1 MNVRLKIP
9 EDIPM
14 KHGNYGKALLFSLAF
29 ILSAAAQA
37 HHSFPAQYDIN
48 KPATLKGMVTKVD
61 WRNPHV
67 YFFMDVKNPD
77 GTITE
82 WSFELANV
90 SAMRG
95 RGWDKNTLTE
105 GDMLEVSGSLARD
118 GSPLLNATG
127 VKRADGEEL
136 LSAGSRL

>member
-1 MNVRLKIP
+1 MNRRF
-9 EDIPM
+9 
-14 KHGNYGKALLFSLAF
+14 KAGFIAIFLLSLS
-29 ILSAAAQA
+29 SAGFVQA

-48 KPATLKGMVTKVD
+48 QPATVKGMVTKVD

-67 YFFMDVKNPD
+67 YFFMDVTNED
-77 GTITE
+77 GTTAE

-95 RGWDKNTLTE
+95 RGWDKETLQV
-105 GDMLEVSGSLARD
+105 GDMLEVSGSRARD
-118 GSPLLNATG
+118 GSSLLNATG

-136 LSAGSRL
+136 LAAGR

>member
-1 MNVRLKIP
+1 MNR
-9 EDIPM
+9 
-14 KHGNYGKALLFSLAF
+14 HNKAGITAVFLLSLS
-29 ILSAAAQA
+29 SAGLVYA

-48 KPATLKGMVTKVD
+48 QPATVKGMVTKVD

-67 YFFMDVKNPD
+67 YFFMDVTNED
-77 GTITE
+77 GTTTE

-95 RGWDKNTLTE
+95 RGWDKETLQA
-105 GDMLEVSGSLARD
+105 GDMLEVSGSRARD
-118 GSPLLNATG
+118 GSSLLNATA

-136 LSAGSRL
+136 LAAGN

>member
-1 MNVRLKIP
+1 MNHR
-9 EDIPM
+9 
-14 KHGNYGKALLFSLAF
+14 NYPGITAVFLLSLA
-29 ILSAAAQA
+29 SASLVQA

-48 KPATLKGMVTKVD
+48 KPATVQGMVTKVD

-67 YFFMDVKNPD
+67 YFFMDVTNED
-77 GTITE
+77 GTTSE

-95 RGWDKNTLTE
+95 RGWDKETLQA
-105 GDMLEVSGSLARD
+105 GDMLEVSGSRARD
-118 GSPLLNATG
+118 GSSLLNATA

-136 LSAGSRL
+136 LAAGR

>member
-1 MNVRLKIP
+1 MNYHK
-9 EDIPM
+9 
-14 KHGNYGKALLFSLAF
+14 KAGFTALLLLSLSCAGF
-29 ILSAAAQA
+29 VQA

-67 YFFMDVKNPD
+67 YFFMDVTNAD
-77 GTITE
+77 GTTTE

-95 RGWDKNTLTE
+95 RGWDKETLQA

-118 GSPLLNATG
+118 GSSLLNATA

-136 LSAGSRL
+136 LAAGR

>member
-1 MNVRLKIP
+1 MFKKTVLGAA
-9 EDIPM
+9 M
-14 KHGNYGKALLFSLAF
+14 AASLMGLAGV
-29 ILSAAAQA
+29 AQA

-48 KPATLKGMVTKVD
+48 KPATLNGMVTKVD

-67 YFFMDVKNPD
+67 YFFMDVTNPD

-95 RGWDKNTLTE
+95 RGWRNRT
-105 GDMLEVSGSLARD
+105 
-118 GSPLLNATG
+118 TG
-127 VKRADGEEL
+127 R
-136 LSAGSRL
+136 

>member
-1 MNVRLKIP
+1 MNY
-9 EDIPM
+9 
-14 KHGNYGKALLFSLAF
+14 HNKAAFTAIFLLS
-29 ILSAAAQA
+29 ISSAGLVQA

-48 KPATLKGMVTKVD
+48 QPATVKGMVTKVD

-67 YFFMDVKNPD
+67 YFFMDVTNAD
-77 GTITE
+77 GTTTE

-95 RGWDKNTLTE
+95 RGWDKDTLQA
-105 GDMLEVSGSLARD
+105 GDMLEVSGSRARD
-118 GSPLLNATG
+118 GSSLLNATA

-136 LSAGSRL
+136 LAAGR